1 MRRWLMLA
9 LMAGLVP
16 GFVEAQTVNDLV
28 AGNTQFALELS
39 KQLSKEPGNQFY
51 SPGSIS
57 TALGMAYVGARGET
71 AQQMAKTLHFSG
83 PQENLPAA
91 FAELNKTLNAGAAA
105 GGYQLSI
112 ANRLW
117 GQRGQD
123 FVPAFLATVR
133 DQFDAELAAVDFVQD
148 SEGTRQLINTWVADK
163 TQQKITNLIPA
174 GSLTPLTRLVL
185 TNAVYFKG
193 DWAKPFSKPA
203 TQEANFHVT
212 SDKTTRAPQMAQ
224 TTEFGYWA
232 GDGLKLLELNYAKCD
247 LSMVVI
253 LPETVDGLPEL
264 EAQLSAAK
272 LDQWIKNL
280 RPTKVQDFL
289 PRFKAT
295 SEFSLKDVLA
305 KLGMPLAFDPAGADF
320 SGISSGE
327 KFSISAVI
335 HKAYVD
341 VNEEGTEAAA
351 ATGVVMV
358 ARAAI
363 RPQAPPVFRA
373 DHPFLF
379 LIRDRQSGSILF
391 LGRMQNPNG

>member
-1 MRRWLMLA
+1 MLA

-280 RPTKVQDFL
+280 RPTKVQVFL

>member
-280 RPTKVQDFL
+280 RPTKVQVFL

>member
-280 RPTKVQDFL
+280 RPTKVQVFL

-363 RPQAPPVFRA
+363 RPQAPPTFRA

-379 LIRDRQSGSILF
+379 LIRERKTGAILF
-391 LGRMQNPNG
+391 LGRMQNPNR